1 MCINKRKIAR
11 VRDNSRTITREEEA
25 QIVALLRGT
34 EINQRKPYYSD
45 IADLVEVMIDSGI
58 RQLESLELL
67 YRDVNFTDNL
77 ILIRA
82 TKGNHRRVPMTKR
95 VAAILKRR
103 QEIDLLKPFNLSTMQ
118 IAIAWSWLRTQMG
131 LKDDR
136 GFILYAL
143 RRTCASRLI
152 NAGVDHYVI
161 KEILGQGHSSRKVM
175 EIYAQLALHQ
185 SAHDVEMPDE

>member
-1 MCINKRKIAR
+1 M
-11 VRDNSRTITREEEA
+11 RTIKRTKKSEVMIVTREEEA

-82 TKGNHRRVPMTKR
+82 TKGTHRRVPMTKR

-103 QEIDLLKPFNLSTMQ
+103 QEVDQLKPFNLSTMQ
-118 IAIAWSWLRTQMG
+118 ISMAWSWLRTQMV
-131 LKDDR
+131 LKDDK

-143 RRTCASRLI
+143 RRTCASRMME
-152 NAGVDHYVI
+152 AGID
-161 KEILGQGHSSRKVM
+161 M
-175 EIYAQLALHQ
+175 EIVQDWLGYRSDRTKRLSPLLPQKLLHAAELLEKC
-185 SAHDVEMPDE
+185 SK